1 MDEPRHRYQLHS
13 HHRQDLRGL
22 QPAVKDTTI
31 KLTLSEV
38 IQLIDA
44 MTSVVDPT
52 NKTEHKKLL
61 KRLFTA
67 RRRIHI
73 YDPQPEES

>member
-1 MDEPRHRYQLHS
+1 M
-13 HHRQDLRGL
+13 
-22 QPAVKDTTI
+22 KDTTI

>member
-1 MDEPRHRYQLHS
+1 M
-13 HHRQDLRGL
+13 
-22 QPAVKDTTI
+22 KDTTI

-73 YDPQPEES
+73 YDPQES